1 MNSKT
6 LKEFLAELDG
16 GETFVLAPDSADT
29 LLACWEDAAGE
40 AREAYVHWR
49 ADKSLEAY
57 ALYRA
62 AADRADA
69 AQDALAFSRRAA
81 A

>member
-1 MNSKT
+1 MSSRS
-6 LKEFLAELDG
+6 LKQFLAELDG
-16 GETFVLAPDSADT
+16 SETFVLAPDSADT
-29 LLACWEDAAGE
+29 MLSCWEEAADE
-40 AREAYVHWR
+40 AREAYAHWR
-49 ADKSLEAY
+49 RARDLEAY

-69 AQDALAFSRRAA
+69 AQDALAASRRAA